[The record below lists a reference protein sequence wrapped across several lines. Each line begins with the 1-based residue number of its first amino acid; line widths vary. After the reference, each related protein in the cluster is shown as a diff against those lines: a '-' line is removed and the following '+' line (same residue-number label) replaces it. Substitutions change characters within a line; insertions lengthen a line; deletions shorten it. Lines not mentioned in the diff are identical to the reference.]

1 MSSMTIPLHLDVKGV
16 DRLVLEVE
24 PGTSYI
30 SDFCDWADA
39 RVFNARPEEGG
50 K

>member
-1 MSSMTIPLHLDVKGV
+1 VDVTGL
-16 DRLVLEVE
+16 DRLVLEAV
-24 PGTSYI
+24 PGDSYV

-39 RVFNARPEEGG
+39 RVFRAGPL